1 MAWFNVLKGA
11 YPSLQQVDKVLNCA
25 VGETGIVRGSLIYQ
39 DGMTWKLATATQ
51 NNVPSAYIHFALMSQ
66 TDLTAGMAGGI
77 GQGVGSGVVLGGG
90 VTAGLGTARING
102 LAVGMPFEF
111 ETDQFVTTAQYTV
124 GQLLTVANGGLLTA
138 HSTGLNCI
146 AQVTKVTT
154 TRWVNSAIA
163 VTGWRL
169 GANVSVLTA
178 RTLWIPKLT
187 V

>member
-11 YPSLQQVDKVLNCA
+11 YPSLQQIDKVLNVA

-39 DGMTWKLATATQ
+39 DGVTFKLATAAQ
-51 NNVPSAYIHFALMSQ
+51 DSNPACYIHFALMSQ
-66 TDLTAGMAGGI
+66 TDLTAGMAGGV
-77 GQGVGSGVVLGGG
+77 GQGVGG
-90 VTAGLGTARING
+90 GTARING

-111 ETDQFVTTAQYTV
+111 ETDQFNTALNYTV

-138 HSTGLNCI
+138 HSTGKNCI
-146 AQVTKVTT
+146 AQVTKAVSSK
-154 TRWVNSAIA
+154 WVNSAVA

-169 GANVSVLTA
+169 GATVSILTG

>member
-11 YPSLQQVDKVLNCA
+11 YPSLQQVDKVLNVA
-25 VGETGIVRGSLIYQ
+25 VGETNIVRGSLIYQ
-39 DGMTWKLATATQ
+39 DGSYFKLAGGSQDSA
-51 NNVPSAYIHFALMSQ
+51 PAAYIHFALMSQ
-66 TDLTAGMAGGI
+66 TDLTAGMAGGV
-77 GQGVGSGVVLGGG
+77 GQGVGG
-90 VTAGLGTARING
+90 GTARING

-111 ETDQFVTTAQYTV
+111 ETDQFNTTAQYTV
-124 GQLLTVANGGLLTA
+124 GQLLTVMNGGLLTA
-138 HSTGLNCI
+138 HSSGKNCI
-146 AQVTKVTT
+146 AQVTAAVT

-169 GANVSVLTA
+169 GANVSVLRA

>member
-11 YPSLQQVDKVLNCA
+11 YPSLQQIDKVLNCA

-39 DGMTWKLATATQ
+39 DGTTWKLATATQ
-51 NNVPSAYIHFALMSQ
+51 DTDPSAFIHFALMSQ

-77 GQGVGSGVVLGGG
+77 GQGVGSG
-90 VTAGLGTARING
+90 TARVNG

-111 ETDQFVTTAQYTV
+111 ETDQFYTAANYTV
-124 GQLLTVANGGLLTA
+124 GQLLTVGNGGLLVA
-138 HSTGLNCI
+138 HSTGKNCV
-146 AQVTKVTT
+146 AQVTGTVV

-169 GANVSVLTA
+169 GANVSVLRA
-178 RTLWIPKLT
+178 RTLWIPKL
-187 V
+187 VV